1 MRRNAYLR
9 ASFGHIFIS
18 HAQKQLLRNFRPK
31 NMTPPFAP
39 AASISYKA
47 DVFPLLSDIN
57 WIYSMFLCYYV
68 AWPCDFDLWS
78 FDLESVSCTVHLM
91 SDPHTNFYYP
101 TTIGNWVTSTEFLIT
116 FPLSETVTAHAP
128 CHVTS
133 NRGQNSPHFW
143 NPWPQF
149 TYSLGHFQGATTMIK
164 PC

>member
-1 MRRNAYLR
+1 VAIWQHNKRVMGMRRNAYLR

-101 TTIGNWVTSTEFLIT
+101 TTIGNWVNYEYWIPDHISVIW
-116 FPLSETVTAHAP
+116 
-128 CHVTS
+128 
-133 NRGQNSPHFW
+133 NSHCACAV
-143 NPWPQF
+143 
-149 TYSLGHFQGATTMIK
+149 SCDI
-164 PC
+164 